1 MLPVILSSLV
11 LAGITYAQSG
21 PSTNASCSPSFAW
34 ASNSLH
40 QIPCL
45 VAAYL
50 GAVCDDGLFMV
61 PALQNELSF
70 YQGPT
75 VAQANACACSSVFYS
90 LLSACSECQSGMVL
104 RWSTFSGNC
113 TTVYSEVFMNNIPSG
128 TAVPHWAYQNVTMDD
143 GFNSTL
149 AQMQLNA
156 PESTANSQPT
166 STSNPD
172 ASGVAGTSSKKS
184 NAGPIAGGVVGGVV
198 LLAVVCILAFWFI
211 RRRRRNVAPSNL
223 AQPPMGYHSSGDI
236 TPFSL
241 TQTPKLYNPA
251 DPSTFPSSPSSAMY
265 NSGRI
270 QSPAYSGNTVTEQP
284 RAQYTGAPEV

>member
-1 MLPVILSSLV
+1 MPLVIFAGLV

-21 PSTNASCSPSFAW
+21 PSTNATCSSSFAW
-34 ASNSLH
+34 ASNSLN
-40 QIPCL
+40 QSPCL

-50 GAVCDDGLFMV
+50 GSVCDDGLFMV
-61 PALQNELSF
+61 PALQNEMGF

-75 VAQANACACSSVFYS
+75 VAQANPCGCSSVFYS
-90 LLSACSECQSGMVL
+90 LLSACSECQSGQVL
-104 RWSTFSGNC
+104 TWSAFNAHC
-113 TTVYSEVFMNNIPSG
+113 TTVYTGIFVNNIPSG
-128 TAVPHWAYQNVTMDD
+128 TAVPHWAYQNVTIDD
-143 GFNSTL
+143 GFNSTV

-156 PESTANSQPT
+156 PESTANSQAT

-172 ASGVAGTSSKKS
+172 ATGAPGASSKKS
-184 NAGPIAGGVVGGVV
+184 NAGAIAGGVVGGLVGAAV
-198 LLAVVCILAFWFI
+198 LLVLAFWFI

-223 AQPPMGYHSSGDI
+223 SQPSMAYHSSADI

-251 DPSTFPSSPSSAMY
+251 DPSTFPSTPSSAMY

-284 RAQYTGAPEV
+284 RAQYTGAAEV